1 MRTCK
6 DDTVTRPDILVVED
20 DQRIAA
26 SLRRALEYAGYNV
39 TLAHDGPDGLA
50 AAENGEP
57 DLLILDVMLPGFDG
71 LELCRRLRVR
81 GNDAAVLMLTART
94 TVPDRVEGLEAGADD
109 YLTKPFAYEE
119 LLARVRSLL
128 RRRPRNDREELGYS
142 NLLVDVGA
150 MEVSRAGRVIELTA
164 LEFQLLEYFLRNP
177 RIVLS
182 RSQILETVWG
192 LDVDTT
198 SNVVDVYVRY
208 LRQKLESGGEP
219 RLIHTVRG
227 AGYVLKE
234 A

>member
-1 MRTCK
+1 MTK
-6 DDTVTRPDILVVED
+6 PTILVVED
-20 DQRIAA
+20 DERIAA
-26 SLRRALEYAGYNV
+26 SLRRALEYAGYGV
-39 TLAHDGPDGLA
+39 TVEHDGPTGLD
-50 AAENGEP
+50 AAEAGDP

-71 LELCRRLRVR
+71 IELCRRLRMR

-94 TVPDRVEGLEAGADD
+94 AVPDRVEGLEAGADD

-128 RRRPRNDREELGYS
+128 RRRPQEDREMLTYS
-142 NLLVDVGA
+142 DVSVDVAA
-150 MEVSRAGRVIELTA
+150 MEVHRAERCIDLTA
-164 LEFQLLEYFLRNP
+164 LEFQLLEYFFRNP
-177 RIVLS
+177 RVVLS
-182 RSQILETVWG
+182 RSQILEAVWG

-208 LRQKLESGGEP
+208 LRQKLEARGDS

-227 AGYVLKE
+227 VGYVLKE